1 MEQINSI
8 LDLMEITFQNGV
20 PSNAGWLINIIAKS
34 HRTDSFDLTT
44 LKYTNKY
51 A

>member
-34 HRTDSFDLTT
+34 IAIGQIL
-44 LKYTNKY
+44 LIWQL
-51 A
+51 